1 MNYEKVNA
9 KACLIASVFLGIV
22 YVLIFYFFPSAKESM
37 KYKNIDFSEL
47 VHALKILYLCL
58 FGLGVSF
65 YKFSFKLLR
74 TKIENIYPKLI
85 KFLLTVFKIL
95 LYITSFLLSK
105 TYISIFDPKPKFI
118 FFVIHILFLIV
129 GIVQNIITEAVFDFH
144 SDNYNHPYLQLIL
157 GKFVFILCALPLYVD
172 FLGGIY
178 LLLSLF

>member
-9 KACLIASVFLGIV
+9 KTCFIISVFLGIV

-37 KYKNIDFSEL
+37 KYRNIDFSEL
-47 VHALKILYLCL
+47 VHVLKILYLGL
-58 FGLGVSF
+58 FGLGLSF
-65 YKFSFKLLR
+65 YKFGFKSLR
-74 TKIENIYPKLI
+74 TKIANMPPKLI

-118 FFVIHILFLIV
+118 FFVIHILCLIM
-129 GIVQNIITEAVFDFH
+129 GIVQNIITETVFEFH

-172 FLGGIY
+172 FLGGVY

>member
-85 KFLLTVFKIL
+85 KFLLMVFKIL

-105 TYISIFDPKPKFI
+105 TYIFQE
-118 FFVIHILFLIV
+118 LFLLDKIMAL
-129 GIVQNIITEAVFDFH
+129 N
-144 SDNYNHPYLQLIL
+144 NLLQS
-157 GKFVFILCALPLYVD
+157 KALHINETCL
-172 FLGGIY
+172 
-178 LLLSLF
+178 

>member
-22 YVLIFYFFPSAKESM
+22 YVLIFYFFPSAKENM

-74 TKIENIYPKLI
+74 TKIENIYPKL
-85 KFLLTVFKIL
+85 VFKIL

-172 FLGGIY
+172 FLGGVY